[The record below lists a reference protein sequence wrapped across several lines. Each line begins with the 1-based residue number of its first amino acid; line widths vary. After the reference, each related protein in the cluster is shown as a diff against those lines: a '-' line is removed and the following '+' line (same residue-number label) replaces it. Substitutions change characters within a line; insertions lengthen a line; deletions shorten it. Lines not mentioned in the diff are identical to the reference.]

1 MTAGFAHFNEA
12 LVTALIQSRG
22 RIEEVQLFARQAA
35 RLIEERGQLFR
46 LLPVQFVI
54 DARDTAE
61 LAEAAVALVGVQ
73 TKILRHLVASEGREG
88 LLRRFGVPEAMRRF
102 VNWDELLDPQ
112 HLIARFDILPS
123 RDGYRFCE
131 FNVDSCVAGAE
142 IFEFM
147 VDYFAALGISAR
159 DRLGVR
165 SPLEDLAAFLGEA
178 ARRLQVA
185 RVVLLDWSTDGGS
198 PGKGYFSFEIMRGYV
213 ARAIDPIPV
222 IIADE
227 KTYDPA
233 WLAEDE
239 ARRTLVHR
247 SCMMEDMDDGGRF
260 LERLLAAGT
269 VVRNTYE
276 SEIRMNKGWFAL
288 FHDETIAPVLS
299 AAERDLVARWI
310 PYTADL
316 TEANVAS
323 FLARKQEYIFK
334 AKQSFG
340 GAGIRI
346 GDETP
351 ADALEALLRK
361 NGLHNWTVQQLLT
374 AVPMVVPHDESLR
387 GEPSN
392 VVLGLYL
399 YGSRANGML
408 VRASQTSRV
417 VNVTAGHAGAA
428 WGVSV
433 SEAAA
438 ADLVASV
445 SELAKRS

>member
-1 MTAGFAHFNEA
+1 MTAPFARFTEA
-12 LVTALIQSRG
+12 LVTALIEGRG

-35 RLIEERGQLFR
+35 RLIEQRGHLFR
-46 LLPVQFVI
+46 LLPVHFVI

-73 TKILRHLVASEGREG
+73 TKILRHLVASEGREA
-88 LLRRFGVPEAMRRF
+88 LLQRFGVPEAMRRF

-123 RDGYRFCE
+123 EDGYRFCE
-131 FNVDSCVAGAE
+131 FNIDSCVAGAE

-147 VDYFAALGISAR
+147 VDYFDALGISVR
-159 DRLGVR
+159 DRLGIR
-165 SPLEDLAAFLGEA
+165 SPLEELATFLGEA
-178 ARRLQVA
+178 ARRLKVA
-185 RVVLLDWSTDGGS
+185 RVVLLDWSAGGGS
-198 PGKGYFSFEIMRGYV
+198 PGKGYFSFEIMRAYV
-213 ARAIDPIPV
+213 ARAVDPIPV
-222 IIADE
+222 VIADE
-227 KTYDPA
+227 NTYDPA

-247 SCMMEDMDDGGRF
+247 SCMMEDMDDGGLF
-260 LERLLAAGT
+260 LDRLLAAGT
-269 VVRNTYE
+269 LVRNTYE

-288 FHDETIAPVLS
+288 FHDEAIAPALS
-299 AAERDLVARWI
+299 ATERDLVARWI

-316 TEANVAS
+316 TEANLAS
-323 FLARKQEYIFK
+323 FLAQKQAYIFK

-351 ADALEALLRK
+351 ADALEAQLRK
-361 NGLHNWTVQQLLT
+361 TGLHHWTVQQLLT
-374 AVPMVVPHDESLR
+374 AAPMVVPHGENLR

-408 VRASQTSRV
+408 VRASETSRV

-428 WGVSV
+428 WGASV

-438 ADLVASV
+438 AELVSSIASL
-445 SELAKRS
+445 SKR